1 MGESFHVIPLGT
13 KQLSKMTVFNDQ
25 AHIQIGGQWNDNLRR
40 VERPFRGILAGV
52 TFNGLRP
59 LDLAGAGDLR
69 IKINGDVQKLNNIPF
84 DYREKHPEL
93 FTKDAIRLMID
104 QIYKDKNHG
113 VTPDLSKY
121 IPMHQLYYCFAYNFP
136 AKINISRPVQVSVS
150 TFLYL
155 YTYFFRRVS

>member
-1 MGESFHVIPLGT
+1 MHTVLQNFDEDDIYAWQSFSIIEILLLFKRSKSESRPFLTPLGT

-59 LDLAGAGDLR
+59 LDLAGAGDAR

-104 QIYKDKNHG
+104 QIYKDKNHA

-121 IPMHQLYYCFAYNFP
+121 
-136 AKINISRPVQVSVS
+136 
-150 TFLYL
+150 T
-155 YTYFFRRVS
+155 